1 MRYRLAEDAKPQ
13 LKLLL
18 LATAITIALWFIPYA
33 EYLVYP
39 IRLFVTFIHEG
50 SHALV
55 ALLTGGSV
63 HSLTVSANGEGVVW
77 SASSNWISALLTSS
91 AGYLG
96 TTFFGVLLLFLIRRA
111 ISPRVILYALGGL
124 IGLLTLVFG
133 FIVPLF
139 NLFGGQVTLGSIAF
153 TTVAGAALAAG
164 MLAVARFASVKAAN
178 FAVAFLAV
186 QLVLNALA
194 DLKTLFFLNAPFV
207 GSNIQ
212 TDAVNM
218 QNATGLPAI
227 AWILIWIALS
237 VVMISVG
244 LRVYAVSQK
253 GKQNDLP
260 FEDAV

>member
-18 LATAITIALWFIPYA
+18 LATVITIALWFIPYA
-33 EYLVYP
+33 DLLVYP

-63 HSLTVSANGEGVVW
+63 QSLAVSSDGAGLVTAVPSGTI
-77 SASSNWISALLTSS
+77 SSLLTSS

-111 ISPRVILYALGGL
+111 ISGRVILYGLGGF
-124 IGLLTLVFG
+124 IGLMTLVFG
-133 FIVPLF
+133 FLISLF
-139 NLFGGQVTLGSIAF
+139 NVFDEKVTVGSIAF
-153 TTVAGAALAAG
+153 TTIAGVILSAGLLAI
-164 MLAVARFASVKAAN
+164 ARFGSLKVTN
-178 FAVAFLAV
+178 FTVAFLAV
-186 QLVLNALA
+186 QLVLNAFS
-194 DLKTLFFLNAPFV
+194 DLKTLFFLNAPLI
-207 GSNIQ
+207 GSEIQ
-212 TDAVNM
+212 TDATNM
-218 QNATGLPAI
+218 SAATGLPAV
-227 AWILIWIALS
+227 AWILIWIFLS

-260 FEDAV
+260 FED

>member
-13 LKLLL
+13 LKILL

-33 EYLVYP
+33 EYAVYP

-55 ALLTGGSV
+55 SLLTGGSV
-63 HSLTVSANGEGVVW
+63 QSLTVSANGEGAVW
-77 SASSNWISALLTSS
+77 SSSANWFSFALTSS

-96 TTFFGVLLLFLIRRA
+96 TTAFGVLLLFLIRRA
-111 ISPRVILYALGGL
+111 FSPHGILYSLAGFIGVMTVLFGL
-124 IGLLTLVFG
+124 I
-133 FIVPLF
+133 VPIINFLS
-139 NLFGGQVTLGSIAF
+139 GQVTFSSIAF
-153 TTVAGAALAAG
+153 TTLVGAGLTAGLFALG
-164 MLAVARFASVKAAN
+164 RFGSLKVAN

-186 QLVLNALA
+186 QLVLNALS
-194 DLKTLFFLNAPFV
+194 DLKTLFFLNAPV
-207 GSNIQ
+207 IGSDIQ

-227 AWILIWIALS
+227 VWIFIWIGLS

-244 LRVYAVSQK
+244 LRLYAVSQK
-253 GKQNDLP
+253 NPNHDLP
-260 FEDAV
+260 FED

>member
-1 MRYRLAEDAKPQ
+1 MKYRLAEDAKPQ

-18 LATAITIALWFIPYA
+18 VATAITIALWFIPYA
-33 EYLVYP
+33 EWLVYP
-39 IRLFVTFIHEG
+39 VRLFVTFIHEG

-55 ALLTGGSV
+55 ALLTGSSV
-63 HSLTVSANGEGVVW
+63 QSLTVSANGEGAVW
-77 SASSNWISALLTSS
+77 SASTNWFSSVLTSS

-111 ISPRVILYALGGL
+111 VSARAVLFSLAGF
-124 IGLLTLVFG
+124 IGLMTVIFG

-139 NLFGGQVTLGSIAF
+139 NLFGGEVTLASIGF
-153 TTVAGAALAAG
+153 TTITGAALAAG
-164 MLAVARFASVKAAN
+164 LLAIARFANVKTAN

-186 QLVLNALA
+186 QLVLNALS
-194 DLKTLFFLNAPFV
+194 DLKTLFFLNAPLV
-207 GSNIQ
+207 GSDIQ
-212 TDAVNM
+212 TDAMNM
-218 QNATGLPAI
+218 QNATGLPAV
-227 AWILIWIALS
+227 AWILIWILLS